1 MFSPGQREQCGA
13 GGREGEVLNE
23 ERPSDGRDYC
33 SFADN
38 RQWGSSSL
46 PTESPTDCICQP
58 ASPRPPSRP
67 RPSVR
72 PPARAAPVRRSLC
85 GRVTAAQPS
94 VCPSIRGCRKW
105 WRRNR
110 QTYHLTSAIIRDHWS
125 ERAAQ
130 RSTPPTRR
138 RSRVKGRDAL
148 PKASHAAPSVRPF
161 LNIGEI
167 HSISR
172 KMGRES
178 TVRNGG
184 AAFGQRRVASPRGA
198 Q

>member
-1 MFSPGQREQCGA
+1 MRN
-13 GGREGEVLNE
+13 GR
-23 ERPSDGRDYC
+23 RTDGII
-33 SFADN
+33 AH
-38 RQWGSSSL
+38 L
-46 PTESPTDCICQP
+46 PTIDNGGQ
-58 ASPRPPSRP
+58 ARYQPSRL
-67 RPSVR
+67 RTAFASQ
-72 PPARAAPVRRSLC
+72 PARALPPVRVRPSARPPAPVRRSLC